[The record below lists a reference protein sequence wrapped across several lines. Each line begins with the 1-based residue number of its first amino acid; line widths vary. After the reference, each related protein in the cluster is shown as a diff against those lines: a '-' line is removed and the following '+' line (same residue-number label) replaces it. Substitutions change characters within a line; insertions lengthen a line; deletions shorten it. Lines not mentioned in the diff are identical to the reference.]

1 MAAFN
6 HRYIADFDWVLLAL
20 ALMVGAL
27 GALEISSVQ
36 PAPGL
41 WQRHL
46 IWLGVGTG
54 ILFLTTLIE
63 YHKFVNAAPV
73 LYLLGLTLL
82 VLVLLIGKEVKGNK
96 SWLGWGSYGGQP
108 SEIAKVFTILLLTH
122 FLSRVRKRP
131 LDLRTTLMAGI
142 MWAIPVGLVF
152 LENDTGSVLS
162 YTSFLLAMLFL
173 AGLRWSWIAAGLAA
187 VIVLVA
193 TLIWQWDKIPD
204 GYKKQRILAVYA
216 PEKAAKRFTYQNDQA
231 EIAVGSGGL
240 LGKGIHSGTQGALG
254 FVPEVHTDFIFAV
267 ASEELG
273 FVGSIFALTLYLL
286 IITRLIVIART
297 ARDRAGLLLVTGY
310 ASLLLYHVAVSVG
323 MVLRLLPIMG
333 IPLPLMSFGGSS
345 VLTTFFALG
354 LAINVRLHRFVN

>member
-6 HRYIADFDWVLLAL
+6 HRYIADFDWALLAL

-54 ILFLTTLIE
+54 ILFLTTLVE

-73 LYLLGLTLL
+73 LYLIGLILLG
-82 VLVLLIGKEVKGNK
+82 LVLLIGKEVNGNK

-131 LDLRTTLMAGI
+131 LDLRTTIMAGI
-142 MWAIPVGLVF
+142 VWVIPVVLVF
-152 LENDTGSVLS
+152 LENDTGSALS

-187 VIVLVA
+187 VVLLVA
-193 TLIWQWDKIPD
+193 TLVWQWDKVPD
-204 GYKKQRILAVYA
+204 SYKKQRILAVYA

-297 ARDRAGLLLVTGY
+297 ARDRVGLLLVTGY

-354 LAINVRLHRFVN
+354 LAINVRLRRFVN